1 MYSIEMYNRDLTA
14 EMTRMKS
21 QMVVLEESLASC
33 DGQRVSLQYQMNDLE
48 AEVEALRE
56 AVQKNRVRRSD
67 VNMSELQTLKVSEEA
82 KCFKMTLNVKF

>member
-1 MYSIEMYNRDLTA
+1 MLVMYNRDLNA

-56 AVQKNRVRRSD
+56 AVQKNKVRRSD
-67 VNMSELQTLKVSEEA
+67 FNMSELQTLKVSEEVE
-82 KCFKMTLNVKF
+82 CFKMKLNVKF

>member
-1 MYSIEMYNRDLTA
+1 MKKLIKMYSIVMYNRDLTA

-33 DGQRVSLQYQMNDLE
+33 DSQRVSLQYQMNDLE

-67 VNMSELQTLKVSEEA
+67 VNMSELQTLKVSEEGE
-82 KCFKMTLNVKF
+82 CFK